1 LLVLLFALLLP
12 GFAIYQLSLAPRWLG
27 ALAAFVVA
35 INAITFWIYA
45 IDKRRAE
52 AGEWRISEA
61 QLHLLELLG
70 GWPGAWLVSD
80 TCVISVPKPVI
91 NFVFGLIV
99 LSHQIA
105 AFDSFQNWKISRVG
119 MDLIQHLSQH
129 SG

>member
-1 LLVLLFALLLP
+1 MLVLLFALLLP
-12 GFAIYQLSLAPRWLG
+12 GFAIYQLSLTPRWLG

-52 AGEWRISEA
+52 AGEWRISEV

-70 GWPGAWLVSD
+70 GWPGAWPAQRHLRHKCS
-80 TCVISVPKPVI
+80 KAGYQ
-91 NFVFGLIV
+91 FVFGLIV
-99 LSHQIA
+99 LSHQFA
-105 AFDSFQNWKISRVG
+105 AFDSFQNWKISRGG